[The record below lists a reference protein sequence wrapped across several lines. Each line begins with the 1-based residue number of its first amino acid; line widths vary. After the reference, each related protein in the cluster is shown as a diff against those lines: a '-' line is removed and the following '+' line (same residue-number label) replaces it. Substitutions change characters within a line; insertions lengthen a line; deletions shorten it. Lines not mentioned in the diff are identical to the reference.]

1 VAKILLGVSGGIAA
15 YKAVEFVRLATAA
28 GHSVR
33 VLMTSSA
40 RRFIGVDTFEGILG
54 APVLTS
60 EFERDPMRGAFPG
73 EEPPLHEPIGH
84 LAVAE
89 ACDVF
94 LVAPASANT
103 IAKLAH
109 GQADSILTTAFLA
122 TQAPRLVAPAM
133 NERMYLAD
141 ATQANLEILRSHGV
155 DVIEPGTGRL
165 ASKGEEGVGRLP
177 DPAELL
183 ERVEAALAG
192 GSASGNA
199 AGPASAAGDGD
210 GTRDL
215 AGLKVLVTA
224 GGTREAID
232 PVRYIGNRSS
242 GRMGFALAERAAS
255 RGADVTVIAA
265 NVSLPAPAGVTR
277 IDVESTADLA
287 ARCQELF
294 PGNDLLLMAAAP
306 ADFMV
311 AGSSNEK
318 LSRAGGEFTLSLV
331 PTEDILAGLS
341 SGRSDGQTV
350 VGFAAQFGGDAIG
363 RARQKLE
370 DKGADLIVLN
380 DVSDTSIGFDSNEN
394 AVTLVTAGGEH
405 DVEKAD
411 KTVVAD
417 RILDRVVELRG
428 PRGTS

>member
-1 VAKILLGVSGGIAA
+1 MAKVLLGVSGGIAA

-33 VLMTSSA
+33 VLMTASS

-73 EEPPLHEPIGH
+73 EDPPLHEPIGH

-89 ACDVF
+89 AADVF

-103 IAKLAH
+103 IAKLAG

-133 NERMYLAD
+133 NERMYMAD
-141 ATQANLEILRSHGV
+141 ATQSNLDRLRSFVV

-183 ERVEAALAG
+183 RRVEAALV
-192 GSASGNA
+192 GSADGA
-199 AGPASAAGDGD
+199 PAGDASTAFGP
-210 GTRDL
+210 GDL

-242 GRMGFALAERAAS
+242 GRMGFALAERAAR
-255 RGADVTVIAA
+255 RGAQVTVIAA
-265 NVSLPAPAGVTR
+265 NVSLPTPEGVGR
-277 IDVESTADLA
+277 FDVESTADLA

-294 PGNDLLLMAAAP
+294 PDSDLLLMAAAP
-306 ADFMV
+306 ADFTV
-311 AGSSNEK
+311 SSGSNEK
-318 LSRAGGEFTLSLV
+318 LSRDGGELALSLV
-331 PTEDILAGLS
+331 PTDDILASLS
-341 SGRSDGQTV
+341 AGSATGQTV
-350 VGFAAQFGGDAIG
+350 VGFAAQFGGDGIG
-363 RARQKLE
+363 RARQKLTA
-370 DKGADLIVLN
+370 KGADMIVLN
-380 DVSDTSIGFDSNEN
+380 DVSDKAIGFDSTEN
-394 AVTLVTAGGEH
+394 AVTLVTAGHESQI
-405 DVEKAD
+405 EKAA
-411 KTVVAD
+411 KTVIAD
-417 RILDRVVELRG
+417 RILDRVLRI
-428 PRGTS
+428 RSAN